1 MPLQSYSEAQEEDMQ
16 TIQIGMNSLTMRVN
30 EMSTRAEEI
39 PDLLQIADLQGRG
52 ISDKKSSAYRTKSL
66 SPSRKKAAI

>member
-1 MPLQSYSEAQEEDMQ
+1 MLLQSYSEAQEEDMQ

-52 ISDKKSSAYRTKSL
+52 ISDKKS
-66 SPSRKKAAI
+66 